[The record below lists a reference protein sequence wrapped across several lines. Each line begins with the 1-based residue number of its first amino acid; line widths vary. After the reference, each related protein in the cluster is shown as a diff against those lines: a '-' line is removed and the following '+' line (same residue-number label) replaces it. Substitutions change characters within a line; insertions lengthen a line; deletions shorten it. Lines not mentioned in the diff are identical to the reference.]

1 MLLLWIV
8 MIVLALAAAAWA
20 GMWIASILGVTLLV
34 AFLAWILISTLS
46 PAVPCRICPSCG
58 EEGLVIIRRG
68 APGVRC
74 EKCEFVDEDL
84 HVAYLDDW

>member
-46 PAVPCRICPSCG
+46 PAVTCRICPSCG
-58 EEGLVIIRRG
+58 EEGLVKIRRG
-68 APGVRC
+68 APGVR
-74 EKCEFVDEDL
+74 
-84 HVAYLDDW
+84 